1 MAWQFS
7 VAPTWFLHEKRFH
20 IYASLIQLAPGKSK
34 SVHQRTGEGVALTSQ
49 SANQNVTNRWVIATA
64 GVVMQV
70 ALGAVYAWSVFR
82 KPLSDFYGAGVSE
95 VNTAFSIA
103 ILALGFA
110 AFAGGVWMNKSGPR
124 IVALTAGVLYG
135 AGIFLTSLAA
145 SSIWVLY
152 LSYGLLAGIGIGL
165 GYIVP
170 IATLI
175 KWFPDKRGFITGIA
189 VAGFG
194 AGALVTA
201 PIAKQLVSGVGLF
214 PTFAILGVLYLV
226 MVVGAAFF
234 MKNPPEGWTPEG
246 WTPPEEEGEASG
258 ERSGVDY
265 ELGGALKTWQWYALW
280 ALLFLNVTAG
290 IAIISEADPIAQEV
304 SGVAPWLAAWLVSII
319 SIANGAGRFLWAWLS
334 DTIGRKWVFLIMYLL
349 QAVLFFLIPVVG
361 PGSFVALA
369 ILSFIIVSC
378 YGGGFGTMPAF
389 NADYFGSRNVGMIY
403 GLMITAWGFGGV
415 LGPQI
420 ISLMYDATQSY
431 AGAFRIIA
439 AIMLASSIIPFVVR
453 PPKREAGALAGAEE
467 ARA

>member
-1 MAWQFS
+1 MA
-7 VAPTWFLHEKRFH
+7 
-20 IYASLIQLAPGKSK
+20 
-34 SVHQRTGEGVALTSQ
+34 SQ
-49 SANQNVTNRWVIATA
+49 TANQNVTNRWLIAAA

-82 KPLSDFYGAGVSE
+82 KPLSDAYGTGVSE
-95 VNTAFSIA
+95 VNTTFSIA
-103 ILALGFA
+103 ILSLGFA
-110 AFAGGVWMNKSGPR
+110 AFFGGLWMGRSGPR
-124 IVALTAGVLYG
+124 IVALTSGVLYG
-135 AGIFLTSLAA
+135 VGIFLASFAEPSLW
-145 SSIWVLY
+145 ILY
-152 LSYGLLAGIGIGL
+152 LTYGLMAGIGIGL

-170 IATLI
+170 IATLV

-214 PTFAILGVLYLV
+214 PTFSILGIIYLI

-234 MKNPPEGWTPEG
+234 MKNPPEGWKPEG
-246 WTPPEEEGEASG
+246 WEPEQSDTG

-290 IAIISEADPIAQEV
+290 IAVISEADPIAQEV
-304 SGVAPWLAAWLVSII
+304 SGATPALAAWLVSII

-334 DTIGRKWVFLIMYLL
+334 DAIGRKWVFLTMYLL
-349 QAVLFFLIPVVG
+349 QAALFFLIPVIG
-361 PGSFVALA
+361 SSFVVLA
-369 ILSFIIVSC
+369 ILAFIIVSC

-389 NADYFGSRNVGMIY
+389 NADYFGSKNVGTIY

-415 LGPQI
+415 LGPLL
-420 ISLMYDATQSY
+420 ISYMYDATNSY

-439 AIMLASSIIPFVVR
+439 GIMLLSSIVPFIVR
-453 PPKREAGALAGAEE
+453 PPKREAQAPAEAE

>member
-1 MAWQFS
+1 MKEEA
-7 VAPTWFLHEKRFH
+7 L
-20 IYASLIQLAPGKSK
+20 ASQA
-34 SVHQRTGEGVALTSQ
+34 
-49 SANQNVTNRWVIATA
+49 ANQNVSNRWLIATA

-82 KPLSDFYGAGVSE
+82 VPLSDAYGTGVSA
-95 VNTAFSIA
+95 VNTTFSIA
-103 ILALGFA
+103 LLTLGFA
-110 AFAGGVWMNKSGPR
+110 AFFGGLWMNKSGPR
-124 IVALTAGVLYG
+124 IVALSAGVLYG
-135 AGIFLTSLAA
+135 AGIFLASFAQPSLW
-145 SSIWVLY
+145 ILY
-152 LSYGLLAGIGIGL
+152 FTYGLMAGIGIGL

-170 IATLI
+170 VATLI

-201 PIAKQLVSGVGLF
+201 PIVKQLVQGVGLF
-214 PTFAILGVLYLV
+214 PTFAILGILYLV
-226 MVVGAAFF
+226 MVVGAALF

-246 WTPPEEEGEASG
+246 WEPEEEESS
-258 ERSGVDY
+258 ERTGVDY
-265 ELGGALKTWQWYALW
+265 ELRGALKTWQWYALW

-369 ILSFIIVSC
+369 ILSFII
-378 YGGGFGTMPAF
+378 
-389 NADYFGSRNVGMIY
+389 
-403 GLMITAWGFGGV
+403 
-415 LGPQI
+415 
-420 ISLMYDATQSY
+420 
-431 AGAFRIIA
+431 
-439 AIMLASSIIPFVVR
+439 
-453 PPKREAGALAGAEE
+453 
-467 ARA
+467 

>member
-1 MAWQFS
+1 VSSQA
-7 VAPTWFLHEKRFH
+7 
-20 IYASLIQLAPGKSK
+20 AS
-34 SVHQRTGEGVALTSQ
+34 
-49 SANQNVTNRWVIATA
+49 QNVTNRWVIAAA

-82 KPLSDFYGAGVSE
+82 KPLSEAYGTGVSE
-95 VNTAFSIA
+95 VNTTFSIA
-103 ILALGFA
+103 ILSLGFA
-110 AFAGGVWMNKSGPR
+110 AFFGGLWMGRSGPR
-124 IVALTAGVLYG
+124 IVALTSGVLYG
-135 AGIFLTSLAA
+135 AGIFLA
-145 SSIWVLY
+145 SFAEPNLWILY
-152 LSYGLLAGIGIGL
+152 LTYGLIAGIGIGL

-170 IATLI
+170 IATLV

-201 PIAKQLVSGVGLF
+201 PVAKQLVTGVGLF
-214 PTFAILGVLYLV
+214 PTFSILGIIYLI

-234 MKNPPEGWTPEG
+234 MKNPPEGWKPEG
-246 WTPPEEEGEASG
+246 WEPEESDTG

-304 SGVAPWLAAWLVSII
+304 SGATPALAAWLVSII
-319 SIANGAGRFLWAWLS
+319 SVANGAGRFLWAWLS
-334 DTIGRKWVFLIMYLL
+334 DAIGRKWVFLTMYLL
-349 QAVLFFLIPVVG
+349 QAVLFFLIPLLG
-361 PGSFVALA
+361 TSFFLLA
-369 ILSFIIVSC
+369 VMAFIIVSC

-389 NADYFGSRNVGMIY
+389 NADYFGSKNVGTIY

-415 LGPQI
+415 LGPTL
-420 ISLMYDATQSY
+420 ISYMYDATGSY
-431 AGAFRIIA
+431 ARAFYIIA
-439 AIMLASSIIPFVVR
+439 GIMLVASIIPFIVR
-453 PPKREAGALAGAEE
+453 PPKREASAPSEAE

>member
-1 MAWQFS
+1 MGNRA
-7 VAPTWFLHEKRFH
+7 
-20 IYASLIQLAPGKSK
+20 LIA
-34 SVHQRTGEGVALTSQ
+34 A
-49 SANQNVTNRWVIATA
+49 A
-64 GVVMQV
+64 GVMMQV
-70 ALGAVYAWSVFR
+70 ALGAVYAWSVFQI
-82 KPLSDFYGAGVSE
+82 PLEEHYGASSSAVKL
-95 VNTAFSIA
+95 TFSIT

-110 AFAGGVWMNKSGPR
+110 AFFGGLWMRSAGPRTVAIAAGILYGGGV
-124 IVALTAGVLYG
+124 LLAGVSSG
-135 AGIFLTSLAA
+135 SL
-145 SSIWVLY
+145 ILLY
-152 LSYGLLAGIGIGL
+152 LTYGLIGGIGIGL

-170 IATLI
+170 VATLI

-214 PTFAILGVLYLV
+214 PTFAILGVIYLV
-226 MVVGAAFF
+226 MVIGAGFF
-234 MKNPPEGWTPEG
+234 MKNPPEGWKPEG
-246 WTPPEEEGEASG
+246 WEPEEEDSG
-258 ERSGVDY
+258 DRSGVDF
-265 ELGGALKTWQWYALW
+265 EFRDALKTWQWYALW

-319 SIANGAGRFLWAWLS
+319 SITNGAGRFLWAWLS
-334 DTIGRKWVFLIMYLL
+334 DAIGRKWVFLTMFLL
-349 QAVLFFLIPVVG
+349 QAALFFLIPIVG
-361 PGSFVALA
+361 SSFVMLA
-369 ILSFIIVSC
+369 ILAAIIVSC

-389 NADYFGSRNVGMIY
+389 NADYFGPKNVGMIY

-439 AIMLASSIIPFVVR
+439 VIMLASSIIPFIVR
-453 PPKREAGALAGAEE
+453 PPKREAGAPAEAE

>member
-1 MAWQFS
+1 VS
-7 VAPTWFLHEKRFH
+7 
-20 IYASLIQLAPGKSK
+20 
-34 SVHQRTGEGVALTSQ
+34 SQ
-49 SANQNVTNRWVIATA
+49 AANQNVTNRWIIAAA
-64 GVVMQV
+64 GVVIQV

-82 KPLSDFYGAGVSE
+82 KPLSEAYGTGVSE
-95 VNTAFSIA
+95 VNIAFSIA
-103 ILALGFA
+103 ILSLGFA
-110 AFAGGVWMNKSGPR
+110 AFFGGLWMGRSGPR
-124 IVALTAGVLYG
+124 IVALTSGVLYG
-135 AGIFLTSLAA
+135 AGIFLASFAEPSLW
-145 SSIWVLY
+145 ILY
-152 LSYGLLAGIGIGL
+152 LTYGLMAGIGIGL

-170 IATLI
+170 IATLV

-214 PTFAILGVLYLV
+214 PTFSILGIIYLI

-234 MKNPPEGWTPEG
+234 MKNPPEGWKPEG
-246 WTPPEEEGEASG
+246 WEPEQSDTG

-265 ELGGALKTWQWYALW
+265 ELGGALKSWQWYALW

-290 IAIISEADPIAQEV
+290 IAVISETDPIAQEV
-304 SGVAPWLAAWLVSII
+304 SGAAPALAAWLVSII

-334 DTIGRKWVFLIMYLL
+334 DAIGRKWVFLTMYLL
-349 QAVLFFLIPVVG
+349 QAALFFLIPVI
-361 PGSFVALA
+361 GSSFAVLA
-369 ILSFIIVSC
+369 ILAFIIVSC

-389 NADYFGSRNVGMIY
+389 NADYFGSKNVGTIY

-415 LGPQI
+415 LGPQL
-420 ISLMYDATQSY
+420 ISVIYDASNSY

-439 AIMLASSIIPFVVR
+439 GIMLLSSIIPFIVR
-453 PPKREAGALAGAEE
+453 PPKREVSITVGAE